1 MVQRAQLGVFLVTS
15 GLAGDLTIMKEQNYI
30 RGMRWVVI
38 IASLILFVLILA
50 AWIKEGFFREWK
62 EYQLDYVELVTG
74 MESYSESEM
83 VQTREIYQ
91 LDLEDLGRVDRCISC
106 HNGLE
111 NPYMVDT
118 PQPHTT
124 HPGDHLVNHPITKYG
139 CTVCHGGQGRA
150 LEMDE
155 AFGRD
160 RRFHWPSPL
169 LSQPYIQS
177 SCGKCH
183 LAIYNESQEFEGTA
197 VFYSGKGVFSREG
210 CLGCHK
216 ARGIGGILGPD
227 LTEQG
232 EKTKHEYSFQN
243 IRGEQ
248 TISNWLKEHFRDPE
262 MVSPGSQMLKMNL
275 PDEETEAL
283 VTFVMGLAKPEIPFD
298 YFSAEALREFKGE
311 RNLLSGEQVF
321 SFSCTACHGKNGEG
335 KDYTAYKTGVPGILN
350 RDFLRMASWEYISFT
365 LLKGRS
371 NRQMASWAPDLSGWK
386 DAEIDSILLFILDHK
401 GKPANQEYQYVIR
414 GDISKGEDIYNKNC
428 KMCHGGNG
436 EGGIG
441 LPIHNPD
448 FLAVASDRFLIETIL
463 KGRNNTAMPSWFD
476 TSNQEISDLIAY
488 IRSWSSKKG
497 RDYTIHLPQGN
508 IEKGSLNY
516 HYLCSRCHGEFGEG
530 DTGPSNL
537 NRNFLLAASDSYLFE
552 TISKGRSHTAMFGW
566 SEDVHGE
573 ERLDNQDISDIIAFM
588 RSTVYQEWY
597 YVYAGS
603 NPGNAL
609 IGKRLFQSICAECHG
624 EHGGGTEAPALN
636 NQEFLSAA
644 SNGYLIGTISLG
656 RSETRMPSWG
666 RGEGDYSALIGKER
680 QDITAYIRN
689 WQRVRIRKE

>member
-1 MVQRAQLGVFLVTS
+1 
-15 GLAGDLTIMKEQNYI
+15 
-30 RGMRWVVI
+30 MRWVVI
-38 IASLILFVLILA
+38 IASLILLVLIMA
-50 AWIKEGFFREWK
+50 AWIEEGFFRDWK
-62 EYQLDYVELVTG
+62 KYQVDYAELVAG
-74 MESYSESEM
+74 MESFSGSEM

-91 LDLEDLGRVDRCISC
+91 VILEDLNRVDRCITC

-111 NPYMVDT
+111 NPFMADS

-124 HPGDHLVNHPITKYG
+124 HPGNHLVDHPITKYG

-160 RRFHWPSPL
+160 SRFHWPSPL

-197 VFYSGKGVFSREG
+197 VFYSGKRVFSREG

-216 ARGIGGILGPD
+216 ARGVGGIIGPD

-232 EKTKHEYSFQN
+232 DKTKHEYSFQN

-262 MVSPGSQMLKMNL
+262 MVSPGSQMLKMDL

-283 VTFVMGLAKPEIPFD
+283 VTFVMGLAKPDIPFD

-311 RNLLSGEQVF
+311 RNLLSGKQVF
-321 SFSCTACHGKNGEG
+321 SFSCTACHGKYGEG
-335 KDYTAYKTGVPGILN
+335 KDYTEYKTGVPGILK
-350 RDFLRMASWEYISFT
+350 RDFLRMASGEYIFFT

-386 DAEIDSILLFILDHK
+386 NEEMDSILFYITDHK
-401 GKPANQEYQYVIR
+401 GDYPLIENRYFTAGLV
-414 GDISKGEDIYNKNC
+414 SKGKQYFNSNC
-428 KMCHGGNG
+428 KMCHGEDG

-441 LPIHNPD
+441 IALYNHD
-448 FLAVASDRFLIETIL
+448 FLAVASDRFLVETIL

-476 TSNQEISDLIAY
+476 VSIEEMKELIAY
-488 IRSWSSKKG
+488 IRSWSSKQG
-497 RDYTIHLPQGN
+497 RDYTVNLPPGN
-508 IEKGSLNY
+508 IEKGNLNY

-552 TISKGRSHTAMFGW
+552 TISKGRSPTAMFGW

-573 ERLDNQDISDIIAFM
+573 EKLDNQDISDIIAFM
-588 RSTVYQEWY
+588 RSTVNQEWD
-597 YVYAGS
+597 YVHAGS

-609 IGKRLFQSICAECHG
+609 PGKQLFQSNCAECHG
-624 EHGGGTEAPALN
+624 EHGGGMEAPALN

-656 RSETRMPSWG
+656 RSETKMPSWG
-666 RGEGDYSALIGKER
+666 RGEEDYPALTGKER
-680 QDITAYIRN
+680 QDITAFIRN